1 MPARPPMFRS
11 VLVPLD
17 GSHFAERALPLA
29 ASIARATRARLRLVL
44 VHQSPSA
51 PADRTTARLAT
62 SLDLMMRK
70 AERDYLR
77 TRVRELRE
85 GSGGQVVGVTLAG
98 PVVATLLRYVNEI
111 GADLV
116 VMTTHGRGGIQ
127 RAWLGSSADQL
138 LRSLEIPL
146 ILVRPAENESAAP
159 AVAAEILVALDGS
172 RLAEGVIEPAAALGA
187 ALGVPLSLLQVV
199 LPVAAMGEA
208 ALALPSRHD
217 EALTAMRRDEAKDY
231 LTGVAERLRDQGLTA
246 GSAVVVGAPV
256 ADTIL
261 EIARSRSV
269 AMLAIATHGRGGLRR
284 LILGSVA
291 DKLVRGTEQPV
302 LVVRP
307 RKVPARRGKP

>member
-1 MPARPPMFRS
+1 MPARTPMFRS

-17 GSHFAERALPLA
+17 GSRFAERALPLA

-51 PADRTTARLAT
+51 PADRATARLAT
-62 SLDLMMRK
+62 SVDLMVRK
-70 AERDYLR
+70 AERNYLR
-77 TRVRELRE
+77 TRVGELRE
-85 GSGGQVVGVTLAG
+85 RPGGQVVGSTLAG
-98 PVVATLLRYVNEI
+98 PVVPTLLRYVSEI

-116 VMTTHGRGGIQ
+116 VMTTHGSGGIQ
-127 RAWLGSSADQL
+127 RAWLGSIADQL

-146 ILVRPAENESAAP
+146 ILVRPAENESPAP
-159 AVAAEILVALDGS
+159 ADSAEILVALDGS

-187 ALGVPLSLLQVV
+187 ALGAPLSLLQVV
-199 LPVAAMGEA
+199 PPATVMGETA
-208 ALALPSRHD
+208 FALPSRHD
-217 EALTAMRRDEAKDY
+217 EGLTAMRLDEAKDY
-231 LTGVAERLRDQGLTA
+231 LAGVAERLGDQVLAVGSTA
-246 GSAVVVGAPV
+246 VVGAPV

-291 DKLVRGTEQPV
+291 DKLVRGTEKPV

-307 RKVPARRGKP
+307 RKVPARRGKA

>member
-1 MPARPPMFRS
+1 MPARTSMFRS

-17 GSHFAERALPLA
+17 GSSFAERALPLA
-29 ASIARATRARLRLVL
+29 ASIARATRAKLRLVL
-44 VHQSPSA
+44 VHQPPSA
-51 PADRTTARLAT
+51 PADRGTARLAT
-62 SLDLMMRK
+62 SVDLMLRK

-77 TRVRELRE
+77 TRVGELRE
-85 GSGGQVVGVTLAG
+85 KSGGQIVGVTLPG
-98 PVVATLLRYVNEI
+98 PVVPTLLRYVSEI

-127 RAWLGSSADQL
+127 RAWLGSIADQL

-146 ILVRPAENESAAP
+146 ILVPPAENESPAP
-159 AVAAEILVALDGS
+159 ADSAEILVALDGS
-172 RLAEGVIEPAAALGA
+172 RLAEGVIEPAAALGE
-187 ALGVPLSLLQVV
+187 ALGVPLGLLQVV
-199 LPVAAMGEA
+199 PPVAARGEA
-208 ALALPSRHD
+208 AFALPSRHD
-217 EALTAMRRDEAKDY
+217 EGLTAMRRDEAKDY
-231 LTGVAERLRDQGLTA
+231 LTGVTERLRDQGLTA
-246 GSAVVVGAPV
+246 GSAAVVGAPV

-291 DKLVRGTEQPV
+291 DKLVRGTEKPV